1 MRKTRLSLS
10 FVGAFALALTH
21 VSCAGPAAPG
31 APSTARTS
39 TSATTS
45 NTPLEL
51 PEIVESFPVET
62 ALDHRDLRDASDV
75 WVEMVDGA
83 KTTLDLAEFY
93 MSDDPTPG
101 APPSALSKVVDA
113 VIRAAGRGVRVRVL
127 VESAFRGKYPELPE
141 RLGRVP
147 GIEVTSVDGKTL
159 YGGGILHAK
168 YFVVDGREAY
178 LGSQNF
184 DYRSL
189 RHIHELGVRTRD
201 PGVVSALTSIFQSDA
216 RASGSRSPAPSTP
229 PNAAHPSAGASRI
242 SFAASPRAPLPEGVA
257 WDLPL
262 FVERIDSA
270 KREVLVQTMA
280 YKAAFRDGSPFPT
293 LDDALR
299 RALARKVRV
308 VVQVGS
314 WHAKEPS
321 LLALRAAG
329 ADVRVI
335 EVPAWSGGEVP
346 FGRVIHAKYMVVDG
360 ERAWLGTSNWE
371 GDYFHKSRNV
381 GVFVDDARFAE
392 RLAQVFADVSRVLPP
407 KP

>member
-1 MRKTRLSLS
+1 MRKKLVSVFCVAPLVLVLAS
-10 FVGAFALALTH
+10 CGAPATPAT
-21 VSCAGPAAPG
+21 SPPAAP
-31 APSTARTS
+31 ARTS
-39 TSATTS
+39 ATS
-45 NTPLEL
+45 TPSEL

-62 ALDHRDLRDASDV
+62 ALDHHDLRDASDV
-75 WVEMVDGA
+75 WVEMIDGA
-83 KTTLDLAEFY
+83 KTSLDLAEFY

-101 APPSALSKVVDA
+101 AAPSALSKVVDA
-113 VIRAAGRGVRVRVL
+113 MVRAAGRGVRVRVL

-141 RLGRVP
+141 KLSRVP

-201 PGVVSALTSIFQSDA
+201 PGVVGALAAIFESDA
-216 RASGSRSPAPSTP
+216 RASGSRSPAP
-229 PNAAHPSAGASRI
+229 ASAPRPTSGSSAI
-242 SFAASPRAPLPEGVA
+242 TFAASPEKPLPGGVA

-262 FVERIDSA
+262 LVERIDTA

-280 YKAAFRDGSPFPT
+280 YKAAFRDGSPFRT

-299 RALARKVRV
+299 RALARKVHV

-321 LLALRAAG
+321 LLALREAG
-329 ADVRVI
+329 AEVRII

-360 ERAWLGTSNWE
+360 TRAWLGTSNWE

-381 GVFVDDARFAE
+381 GVFVDDAHFAE
-392 RLAQVFADVSRVLPP
+392 RLAQVFADVSRALPP

>member
-1 MRKTRLSLS
+1 MRKTCLFLSC
-10 FVGAFALALTH
+10 VGALALA
-21 VSCAGPAAPG
+21 VSSASCV
-31 APSTARTS
+31 APSAPAMPARTN
-39 TSATTS
+39 ATNATNS
-45 NTPLEL
+45 PVEL

-62 ALDHRDLRDASDV
+62 SLDHRDLRDASDV
-75 WVEMVDGA
+75 WVEMIDGA
-83 KTTLDLAEFY
+83 KTSLDLAEFY

-101 APPSALSKVVDA
+101 AAPSALAKVVDA
-113 VIRAAGRGVRVRVL
+113 MVRAAGRGVHVRVL

-141 RLGRVP
+141 KLGRVP

-201 PGVVSALTSIFQSDA
+201 PGVVGALEAIFESDA
-216 RASGSRSPAPSTP
+216 RASGSRSPAPAKS
-229 PNAAHPSAGASRI
+229 PSAGRPRAGS
-242 SFAASPRAPLPEGVA
+242 SAVTFAASPKSPLPEDVA

-262 FVERIDSA
+262 LVERIDAA
-270 KREVLVQTMA
+270 KREVLVQTLA
-280 YKAAFRDGSPFPT
+280 YKAAFRDGSPFLT
-293 LDDALR
+293 LDEALR
-299 RALARKVRV
+299 RALARKVHV

-321 LLALRAAG
+321 LLALREAG
-329 ADVRVI
+329 AEVRVI
-335 EVPAWSGGEVP
+335 EVPPWSGGEVP

-360 ERAWLGTSNWE
+360 TRAWLGTSNWE

-381 GVFVDDARFAE
+381 GVFVDDPRFAE
-392 RLAQVFADVSRVLPP
+392 RLAQVFADVSRLLPP

>member
-1 MRKTRLSLS
+1 MRSTHLSLS
-10 FVGAFALALTH
+10 YVGALALALTT
-21 VSCAGPAAPG
+21 SCAAPS
-31 APSTARTS
+31 APSTPSRTS
-39 TSATTS
+39 TSASASATS
-45 NTPLEL
+45 TSVEL
-51 PEIVESFPVET
+51 PEIVESFPIET
-62 ALDHRDLRDASDV
+62 ALDHGDLRDASDV
-75 WVEMVDGA
+75 WVEMIDGA
-83 KTTLDLAEFY
+83 KASLDLAEFY

-101 APPSALSKVVDA
+101 APPSALAKVVDA
-113 VIRAAGRGVRVRVL
+113 MVRAAGRGVRVRVL

-141 RLGRVP
+141 KLAHVP

-201 PGVVSALTSIFQSDA
+201 VGVVSALSAIFESDA
-216 RASGSRSPAPSTP
+216 RASSPSPRPSSTATFVRGP
-229 PNAAHPSAGASRI
+229 TGTNATT
-242 SFAASPRAPLPEGVA
+242 FAASPKTPLPEGVA

-262 FVERIDSA
+262 LVERIDSA
-270 KREVLVQTMA
+270 KHEVLVQTLA
-280 YKAAFRDGSPFPT
+280 YKAAFRDGAPFTT

-308 VVQVGS
+308 VLQVGS

-321 LLALRAAG
+321 LLALREAG
-329 ADVRVI
+329 AEVRVI
-335 EVPAWSGGEVP
+335 QVPAWSGGEVP
-346 FGRVIHAKYMVVDG
+346 FARVIHAKYMVVDG
-360 ERAWLGTSNWE
+360 TRAWLGTSNWE
-371 GDYFHKSRNV
+371 GEYFHKSRNV
-381 GVFVDDARFAE
+381 GVFVDDARFAG
-392 RLAQVFADVSRVLPP
+392 RLAQVFADVARVLPP